1 MIMKYL
7 DPESYDSNIPK
18 GPCSYIVCVYIYIY
32 ICIWFRVWGWGFG
45 IRVSGFGFR
54 MRICSIYVGPNVV
67 ISEPHW
73 APSIYYIATW
83 TFRVCIQ
90 QGDHGE
96 ELTLEGTKQLRK
108 AQVI

>member
-1 MIMKYL
+1 MYL
-7 DPESYDSNIPK
+7 VS
-18 GPCSYIVCVYIYIY
+18 GL
-32 ICIWFRVWGWGFG
+32 GLGFWD
-45 IRVSGFGFR
+45 SGFGFR
-54 MRICSIYVGPNVV
+54 MGICSIYVGPNVV

-96 ELTLEGTKQLRK
+96 ELTLDGTKQLRK
-108 AQVI
+108 AQII